1 LATGL
6 ALEDLAHTVQL
17 PRLAWG
23 TVAAQVV
30 AAGPASRPRSTAQ
43 FLVTLISS
51 AQRQLWISTPY
62 FVPDATVLQ
71 ALCAAAW
78 RGVDVRLIVPARN
91 DSWVVAAAS
100 RSHYASLLQ
109 AGVQI
114 FEYQAGLL
122 HAKTLTL
129 DGQLALIGSTNID
142 MRSFGLN
149 YENNMLLQ
157 DGALAAA
164 IMQRQTDYCTQA
176 REVDA
181 AQMRSWSRPKRMA
194 QNALAALS
202 PLL

>member
-1 LATGL
+1 
-6 ALEDLAHTVQL
+6 
-17 PRLAWG
+17 
-23 TVAAQVV
+23 
-30 AAGPASRPRSTAQ
+30 
-43 FLVTLISS
+43 
-51 AQRQLWISTPY
+51 
-62 FVPDATVLQ
+62 VPDATVLQ

-164 IMQRQTDYCTQA
+164 IMQRQADYCGQSQTISPTQ
-176 REVDA
+176 V
-181 AQMRSWSRPKRMA
+181 QGWSRPKRIW
-194 QNALAALS
+194 NNIWAAVS

>member
-1 LATGL
+1 
-6 ALEDLAHTVQL
+6 
-17 PRLAWG
+17 
-23 TVAAQVV
+23 
-30 AAGPASRPRSTAQ
+30 
-43 FLVTLISS
+43 
-51 AQRQLWISTPY
+51 
-62 FVPDATVLQ
+62 
-71 ALCAAAW
+71 
-78 RGVDVRLIVPARN
+78 
-91 DSWVVAAAS
+91 VVAAAS